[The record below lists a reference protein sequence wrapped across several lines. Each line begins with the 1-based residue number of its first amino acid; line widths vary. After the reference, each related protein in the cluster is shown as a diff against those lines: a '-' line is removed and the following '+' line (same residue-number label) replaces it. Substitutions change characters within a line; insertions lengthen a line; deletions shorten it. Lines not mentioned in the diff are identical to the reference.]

1 MTTSTP
7 SPDNV
12 TKKMQRCIDRW
23 DACGDGKA
31 LFLRCYRMMTG
42 NVIAAVQQR
51 DFNDPEWVDR
61 LLNHFADYYFVSLE
75 VYEANP
81 AGAPAVWQLAHSA
94 ANNPNLSAVQ
104 KLLVG
109 VNAHINYDLAFT
121 LVDLLRQEWAGL
133 SDAQRTLRYEDHC
146 RINNVIAET
155 IDTVQDDILEPA
167 MPVMKLVDDLM
178 GGADELM
185 ISRLIAGWRDNVWQ
199 YAVRMLATDDLQQ
212 LAALAK
218 QVEADALETG
228 RLICAQ
234 SPA

>member
-1 MTTSTP
+1 MTTP
-7 SPDNV
+7 MPAYDNV
-12 TKKMQRCIDRW
+12 TDQMQRCIDQW
-23 DACGDGKA
+23 DACHDGKA

-61 LLNHFADYYFVSLE
+61 LLHRFAAYYFVSLDS
-75 VYEANP
+75 YEENP

-94 ANNPNLSAVQ
+94 ANNPDLSAVQ
-104 KLLVG
+104 KLLAG

-121 LVDLLRQEWAGL
+121 LVDLLRPEWTGL
-133 SDAQRTLRYEDHC
+133 SEQQRTARYEDHC
-146 RINNVIAET
+146 RINNVIAKT
-155 IDTVQDDILEPA
+155 IDTVQDQIIEPA

-185 ISRLIAGWRDNVWQ
+185 ISQLISHWRDQVWQ
-199 YAVRMLATDDLQQ
+199 HAVKMLATNDPQQ
-212 LAALAK
+212 LVALAK

-228 RLICAQ
+228 RLICSRA
-234 SPA
+234 